1 MTNAPE
7 TGQPSMPAAPIPK
20 EEVLNRLTVVF
31 RERGYEGA
39 SLSELSR
46 ATGLVKAS
54 LYHYFP
60 GGKAEMAEAVL
71 ARANQW
77 LEETALAP
85 LSGPGTPKD
94 RLEAMGEALRTF
106 YAGGRAAC
114 LLGLLSQGE
123 VRDRFQAHVRAA
135 MRRWAGAV
143 ASVLEEAGFPVD
155 LAQARGED
163 AVIQIQGALVVAR
176 GLDDLAP
183 FTRTLE
189 NLPARLLAPEGH
201 LSDANHEQGGRQ

>member
-1 MTNAPE
+1 
-7 TGQPSMPAAPIPK
+7 MPAALIPK
-20 EEVLNRLTVVF
+20 EEVLNRLTAVF

-77 LEETALAP
+77 LGETALSP
-85 LSGPGTPKD
+85 LSGPGSPRD
-94 RLEAMGEALRTF
+94 RLEAMVDALRSF
-106 YAGGRAAC
+106 YAGGSEAC

-123 VRDRFQAHVRAA
+123 ARDRFQAHVRTA
-135 MRRWAGAV
+135 MRQWADAV
-143 ASVLEEAGFPVD
+143 SSVLKEAGLSADV
-155 LAQARGED
+155 AQARGED
-163 AVIQIQGALVVAR
+163 AVIRIQGALVVAR
-176 GLDDLAP
+176 GLDDLTP
-183 FTRTLE
+183 FARTLD
-189 NLPARLLAPEGH
+189 NLPAQLLAPEGH
-201 LSDANHEQGGRQ
+201 LSNATQSGG